1 MTEITDE
8 FMKEMLTK
16 RKNYC
21 TVILKDG
28 PNCNMA
34 DANKI
39 VWEHGRRNFALR
51 REGIMPIVC
60 QVSDEGD
67 VSGIC
72 IFNASVDKTKEIMD
86 EDPGVKAG
94 IFIYEVHLCR
104 SFPGDCL
111 P

>member
-1 MTEITDE
+1 MSEITDE

-21 TVILKDG
+21 IVILKDG
-28 PNCNMA
+28 PNCNLA

-60 QVSDEGD
+60 QVSGEGE
-67 VSGIC
+67 VS
-72 IFNASVDKTKEIMD
+72 ALSYAPLPQSVADSVLKS
-86 EDPGVKAG
+86 
-94 IFIYEVHLCR
+94 IYSLK
-104 SFPGDCL
+104 
-111 P
+111 

>member
-1 MTEITDE
+1 
-8 FMKEMLTK
+8 
-16 RKNYC
+16 
-21 TVILKDG
+21 
-28 PNCNMA
+28 MA

-60 QVSDEGD
+60 QVPGEGE
-67 VSGIC
+67 VAGIC

-86 EDPGVKAG
+86 EDPGVKAR